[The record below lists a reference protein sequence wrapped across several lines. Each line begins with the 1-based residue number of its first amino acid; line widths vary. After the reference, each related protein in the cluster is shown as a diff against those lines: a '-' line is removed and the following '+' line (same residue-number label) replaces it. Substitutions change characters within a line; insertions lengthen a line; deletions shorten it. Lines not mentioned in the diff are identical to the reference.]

1 MSEGSAPGMS
11 RGASPARKRPGRQ
24 AKTLDDFEC
33 GDVRHW
39 RRGCRSPKCVEA
51 QRIYNK
57 RSRLGDLY
65 GHQRLVDA
73 TEVKAHLRRLH
84 SQGVSWDTVA
94 ELAGG
99 IHRSSVHHM
108 LKSDRVHEETVRA
121 ILAIPADL
129 EGTNGGR
136 VPIEPAQRRFRALRR
151 AGWTFERIATFTG
164 VPKSTVEGVT
174 NFDREHTSAGVQMRV
189 TRSFDGIAARSAP
202 WAVGGARARLARSRS
217 VRLDWVPLWVWEDA
231 DDPGSGLR
239 FDPRSRVVEV
249 VDGVR
254 WIADCGGDRRDVA
267 DRFHLTWPEVT
278 RLHRE
283 AGVEPPEVWRT

>member
-1 MSEGSAPGMS
+1 MS

-24 AKTLDDFEC
+24 AKTLDDFTC

-39 RRGCRSPKCVEA
+39 RRGCRSPECVEA

-57 RSRLGDLY
+57 RSRLGQLY
-65 GHQRLVDA
+65 GRQRLVDA

-84 SQGVSWDTVA
+84 AQGVSWDTVA

-136 VPIEPAQRRFRALRR
+136 VPIAPAQASVACAAPGGVDVRADRHAVGGAEEHDR
-151 AGWTFERIATFTG
+151 
-164 VPKSTVEGVT
+164 GVT
-174 NFDREHTSAGVQMRV
+174 NFDRVHTSVGVRMRV
-189 TRSFDGIAARSAP
+189 ARSFDGIAARSAP
-202 WAVGGARARLARSRS
+202 WACGDKRAQLARARA
-217 VRLDWVPLWVWEDA
+217 VRLDWGRCGRGRTRTI
-231 DDPGSGLR
+231 PGRGCGST
-239 FDPRSRVVEV
+239 RSR
-249 VDGVR
+249 GWSR
-254 WIADCGGDRRDVA
+254 WSTVCGGSRIA
-267 DRFHLTWPEVT
+267 EAIGVT
-278 RLHRE
+278 LRI
-283 AGVEPPEVWRT
+283 GST

>member
-1 MSEGSAPGMS
+1 VSEGSAPGMS

-24 AKTLDDFEC
+24 AKTLDDFTC

-39 RRGCRSPKCVEA
+39 RRGCRSPECVEA

-57 RSRLGDLY
+57 RSRLGQLY
-65 GHQRLVDA
+65 GRQRLVDA

-84 SQGVSWDTVA
+84 AQGVSWDTVA
-94 ELAGG
+94 EFAGG

-136 VPIEPAQRRFRALRR
+136 VPIAPAQRRLRALRR
-151 AGWTFERIATFTG
+151 AGWTFERIATLSG
-164 VPKSTVEGVT
+164 VPKSTIEGVT
-174 NFDREHTSAGVQMRV
+174 NFDRVHTSVGVRMRV
-189 TRSFDGIAARSAP
+189 ARSFDGIAARSAP
-202 WAVGGARARLARSRS
+202 WACGDKRAQLARARA
-217 VRLDWVPLWVWEDA
+217 VRLDWVPLWAWEDP

-239 FDPRSRVVEV
+239 FDPFSRVVEV

-254 WIADCGGDRRDVA
+254 WIADCGGDRRDAV
-267 DRFHLTWPEVT
+267 DKFHLTWREIT
-278 RLHRE
+278 RLHGE